1 MRASPQDVTVITV
14 AANSGEALLRW
25 RDSWTPTGCRLL
37 VADNGSSDGMPG
49 RAGVPLVR
57 TGGNPGFGAGVN
69 AAAEAC
75 STGLVL
81 ITNPDTLPA
90 NPGSVS
96 ELLAFHRE
104 GTLSGAALVD
114 GAGNPTPSGGRWP
127 AVPWVAAQV
136 FLRAGPLWKPDR
148 VEWIQGALIL
158 AERELFQKGLQGF
171 HPDFPLYFEDVDLC
185 ARARAAGVGVEF
197 CAHVPFTHVQ
207 GTGAPSATAVRLGC
221 FHWGMWRWFVH
232 HRPGNAPLV
241 RRLILMKCAFRSALR
256 ERGSPEREGYAIARS
271 SVRSG
276 TAPVLPNL

>member
-1 MRASPQDVTVITV
+1 MRASPSEVTVVTV

-25 RDSWTPTGCRLL
+25 RDAWVPTGCGLL
-37 VADNGSSDGMPG
+37 AADNGSSDGMPE

-57 TGGNPGFGAGVN
+57 TGGNRGFGAGVN

-75 STGLVL
+75 STGLIL

-114 GAGNPTPSGGRWP
+114 EAGNPTPSGGRWP
-127 AVPWVAAQV
+127 SIPWVAAQV
-136 FLRAGPLWKPDR
+136 LLRARPLWEPDR

-158 AERELFQKGLQGF
+158 AERDLFLKGLQGF

-185 ARARAAGVGVEF
+185 ARARSARVGVGF
-197 CAHVPFTHVQ
+197 CPHARFTHIQ
-207 GTGAPSATAVRLGC
+207 GTGAPSAPAVRLGC
-221 FHWGMWRWFVH
+221 FHWGLWRWFVR
-232 HRPGNAPLV
+232 HRPGKAPLA
-241 RRLILMKCAFRSALR
+241 RRLILLKCAVRSALR
-256 ERGSPEREGYAIARS
+256 KRGSPEREGYAIARS
-271 SVRSG
+271 SVMSG
-276 TAPVLPNL
+276 VAPVLPPL